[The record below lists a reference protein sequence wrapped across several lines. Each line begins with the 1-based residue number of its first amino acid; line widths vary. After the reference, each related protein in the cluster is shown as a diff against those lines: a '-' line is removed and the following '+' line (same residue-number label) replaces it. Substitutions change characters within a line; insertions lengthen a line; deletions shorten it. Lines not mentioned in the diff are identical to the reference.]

1 MGISKKERAKRNAIA
16 VAIAVVATIVAGPV
30 AGKMAGKIAS
40 GIGTAL
46 GFTGTTAALV
56 GSFVIRATLGLAY
69 VAMNS
74 QTPKIPARGYN
85 VTQKGSALDRQII
98 YGETR
103 AAGVIVFDG
112 TTGSSNKYL
121 HRVIAFTTH
130 EIEEF
135 KEIWLDNYKLTV
147 NLSTGAVTSAVQLKA
162 DTDPNSST
170 YRQMIPDTSTTT
182 TRYNSYVRIKGH
194 VGTDTQVA
202 DSDLTSEV
210 TEWTSAHQ
218 LKGISYLYIRLK
230 YDGEVFPNGLPEI
243 QATIKGKKVYD
254 PRKDSTSSEYDS
266 SLGVSSHRTSSSSTW
281 EYSNNPALCIRDYL
295 TYSDYGLGENHQ
307 YIDDASVHSAADH
320 CDTTASDGSKFFTLN
335 GSFTTGSQPI
345 DVISQLLTS
354 MNGLLWYSQGKWR
367 MRSSEWTAPTL
378 TLDEDDLRSELSVS
392 TRHSARDNFNIIRG
406 TWRGA
411 DSNWQVTDFPEY
423 KVNQAITD
431 DGGIENVLSM
441 DLGFTTS
448 VNEAQRLARISYERN
463 REQLTVTATFGM
475 NALKCQIGDFI
486 QFNYDRMGWD
496 NSTPKY
502 WEVVEWSFGV
512 TDYVPVVNMTLREA
526 SSTTFDEI
534 SQYEVYEKNNTTLA
548 SPFDTEAIWY
558 INPQA
563 TSSISSDGKVIP
575 KLKWSWLV
583 TDTSDVDYYIFGWRI
598 GSSGTYNEFIVKD
611 AQFELEPAVAGATY
625 YYRIRAVNRLG
636 VSASGYTSSIT
647 AVGDTT
653 APPTPVDGTTNGS
666 DPTITAG
673 FGQIEVSWETYN
685 EPSDFAVMEVHH
697 STSSGGTYTRVGA
710 TNGTS
715 FIHAGLADGSTH
727 YYKIRA
733 KDLSGNLS
741 SFSPVVSGT
750 TSSGVTGPVSV
761 VYTIEYD
768 DLKTAASPL
777 ISGAGE
783 YKIQTGT
790 GGDSGDAGESS
801 WTTNIT
807 KIYLYT
813 TDRTDDDK
821 VRYYQSLKAG
831 DFITVTYN
839 NISGA
844 SAVFKLSTAPVLD
857 TTPTGIS
864 NVWRLT
870 GTTESVTGTLSNLTT
885 SGYVAEFGF
894 SRGDESIGTQVNSG
908 LSVPIDNNP
917 ENNNATS
924 YVSATASASPTN
936 LTSAFLAFNPQIT
949 DMGQIPD
956 RTRIW
961 ARFYYDTGTTVYESY
976 RVWQPTTQNWS
987 DHATDIADGLVYIDE
1002 LISPSVI
1009 TNNLDVIQLDVDQVN
1024 INSQVEFA
1032 DGAAW
1037 QVGDKDS
1044 PFETTKNGLYFGNP
1058 TQADSDYAF
1067 AITGGVTT
1075 DANGNVITTNSHGA
1089 LFSSTSTQLWNP
1101 IIKKGTQSISNTVT
1115 NSGPN
1120 PTTINHGIA
1129 SQRVSTVTYNIA
1141 ADVITLYI
1149 NGIAGGGGGSGAQG
1163 SNTQSNRG
1171 GESSSYTLRH
1181 GTTVLATRTVAGGY
1195 AGTGTGTDKFRGDAG
1210 IASPFAAGGGG
1221 GGSGGNGGNGSL
1233 GSGAGGGG
1241 GRAPNWDTSSR
1252 RGGGEGGAG
1261 VHFSD
1266 TLDVSQ
1272 LKIDNNIALSQ
1283 SLTLETV
1290 AGTGG
1295 NYSGAV
1301 SYGDGGY
1308 GGAGFVNYQA
1318 ESSGLVEVVLNTDE
1332 EHKAGTIGRYQSWQ
1346 SITLAQNTWVAN
1358 PDDQPVQVC
1367 VSQSVAGGGSSYFQ
1381 IADDSNGTNAINITQ
1396 KSDDNARELMAA
1408 CIVPVGKYF
1417 RQTNHGSYIATIL
1430 RT

>member
-1 MGISKKERAKRNAIA
+1 MGISKKERRKRNAIA
-16 VAIAVVATIVAGPV
+16 IAIGAIATLVAGPV
-30 AGKMAGKIAS
+30 AGKLAGKIAS
-40 GIGTAL
+40 GIGAAL

-69 VAMNS
+69 VALNS
-74 QTPKIPARGYN
+74 QTRKIPARGYN

-147 NLSTGAVTSAVQLKA
+147 NLSTGAVTSAVQLKV
-162 DTDPNSST
+162 DTDSSSST

-218 LKGISYLYIRLK
+218 LNGISYLYVRLE
-230 YDGEVFPNGLPEI
+230 YNQDAFPNGVPEI

-378 TLDEDDLRSELSVS
+378 TLNEDDLRSELSVA

-526 SSTTFDEI
+526 SSTTFDEV
-534 SQYEVYEKNNTTLA
+534 SQYEIYEKNNTTLA
-548 SPFDTEAIWY
+548 SPFDA
-558 INPQA
+558 Q
-563 TSSISSDGKVIP
+563 SISGVNPVANSSLSADGTVIP
-575 KLKWSWLV
+575 KLRWTWTV
-583 TDTSDVDYYIFGWRI
+583 ADTSDVDFYIFAWRI
-598 GSSGTYNEFIVKD
+598 GTSGTYNEFVIKD
-611 AQFELEPAVAGATY
+611 AQFEIEPAVSGATY
-625 YYRIRAVNRLG
+625 YYKIRAVNRLG
-636 VSASGYTSSIT
+636 VAGSPFSSNIT

-666 DPTITAG
+666 APTTTAG
-673 FGQIEVSWETYN
+673 IGQIEVSWEAYN
-685 EPSDFAVMEVHH
+685 EPNDFAVMEVHH

-715 FIHAGLADGSTH
+715 FIHAGLADNSTH

-733 KDLSGNLS
+733 KDLSGNFS

-750 TSSGVTGPVSV
+750 TTSGATGPQGPQGNDGAPPIVT
-761 VYTIEYD
+761 TIEYD

-864 NVWRLT
+864 NVWRFT

-885 SGYVAEFGF
+885 SGYIAEFGF

-924 YVSATASASPTN
+924 YVSATASTSPTN

-987 DHATDIADGLVYIDE
+987 NHATDITDGLVYIDE

-1009 TNNLDVIQLDVDQVN
+1009 TNNLDVIELDVDQIN

-1089 LFSSTSTQLWNP
+1089 LFSSASTQLWNP
-1101 IIKKGTQSISNTVT
+1101 TIKKGTQSISNTVT
-1115 NSGPN
+1115 NDGPD
-1120 PTTINHGIA
+1120 PTTINHGTA
-1129 SQRVSTVTYNIA
+1129 SERVS
-1141 ADVITLYI
+1141 L
-1149 NGIAGGGGGSGAQG
+1149 
-1163 SNTQSNRG
+1163 
-1171 GESSSYTLRH
+1171 
-1181 GTTVLATRTVAGGY
+1181 
-1195 AGTGTGTDKFRGDAG
+1195 
-1210 IASPFAAGGGG
+1210 
-1221 GGSGGNGGNGSL
+1221 
-1233 GSGAGGGG
+1233 
-1241 GRAPNWDTSSR
+1241 
-1252 RGGGEGGAG
+1252 
-1261 VHFSD
+1261 
-1266 TLDVSQ
+1266 
-1272 LKIDNNIALSQ
+1272 
-1283 SLTLETV
+1283 
-1290 AGTGG
+1290 
-1295 NYSGAV
+1295 
-1301 SYGDGGY
+1301 
-1308 GGAGFVNYQA
+1308 
-1318 ESSGLVEVVLNTDE
+1318 
-1332 EHKAGTIGRYQSWQ
+1332 
-1346 SITLAQNTWVAN
+1346 
-1358 PDDQPVQVC
+1358 
-1367 VSQSVAGGGSSYFQ
+1367 
-1381 IADDSNGTNAINITQ
+1381 
-1396 KSDDNARELMAA
+1396 
-1408 CIVPVGKYF
+1408 
-1417 RQTNHGSYIATIL
+1417 
-1430 RT
+1430 